1 MKLDVKQKV
10 GQLKQ
15 LRYLK
20 GEVML
25 LSRRIER
32 LEAEIEADRRVR
44 WRGTA
49 DHRARLIALRERLAR
64 KRERCMAQLEAL
76 YGFIG
81 DIGDSRLRQI
91 MAGRYI
97 DGLTW
102 KEVAVRIGEASEQ
115 YPRRLHNRFLG
126 QVELPPALVGIGRTQ
141 GDTEH
146 FEGRN
151 DSEAAKG

>member
-1 MKLDVKQKV
+1 MDVKQKV

-20 GEVML
+20 GEVVV

-32 LEAEIEADRRVR
+32 LEVEIEVARPR
-44 WRGTA
+44 WRGRAAA
-49 DHRARLIALRERLAR
+49 DHRARLIALREELVRR
-64 KRERCMAQLEAL
+64 RERCMAQLEAL

-81 DIGDSRLRQI
+81 DIDDSRLRQI

-102 KEVAVRIGEASEQ
+102 KEVAARIGEASEQ
-115 YPRRLHNRFLG
+115 YPRRLHNRFLARF
-126 QVELPPALVGIGRTQ
+126 ELPSALVKAQ

-151 DSEAAKG
+151 NCETAKG

>member
-1 MKLDVKQKV
+1 MDVKQKV

-20 GEVML
+20 GEVIL

-32 LEAEIEADRRVR
+32 LEAEIGNTCRAR
-44 WRGTA
+44 WRGRATA
-49 DHRARLIALRERLAR
+49 EHRARLINLCGQLAR
-64 KRERCMAQLEAL
+64 RRTSCMAQLEAL

-81 DIGDSRLRQI
+81 DIDDSRLRQI

-102 KEVAVRIGEASEQ
+102 KEVAARMGEESEQ
-115 YPRRLHNRFLG
+115 YPRRLHNRFLAR
-126 QVELPPALVGIGRTQ
+126 VELPTGLGTVQ
-141 GDTEH
+141 
-146 FEGRN
+146 
-151 DSEAAKG
+151 K

>member
-1 MKLDVKQKV
+1 MDVKQKV

-20 GEVML
+20 GEVIL

-32 LEAEIEADRRVR
+32 LEAEIGNTCHAR
-44 WRGTA
+44 WRGRATA
-49 DHRARLIALRERLAR
+49 EHRARLINLCGQLAR
-64 KRERCMAQLEAL
+64 RRAGCMAQLEAL

-81 DIGDSRLRQI
+81 DIDDSRLRQI

-102 KEVAVRIGEASEQ
+102 KEVAARMGEASEQ
-115 YPRRLHNRFLG
+115 
-126 QVELPPALVGIGRTQ
+126 
-141 GDTEH
+141 
-146 FEGRN
+146 
-151 DSEAAKG
+151 